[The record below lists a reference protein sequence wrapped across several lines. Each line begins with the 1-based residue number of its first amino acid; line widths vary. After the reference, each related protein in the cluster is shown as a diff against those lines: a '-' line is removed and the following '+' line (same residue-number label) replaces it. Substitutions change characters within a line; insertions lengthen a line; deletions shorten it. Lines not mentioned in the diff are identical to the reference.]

1 MEDRITA
8 LLRRVL
14 QTNAPSFNIS
24 RVSDGVSTLVY
35 RIQNGKDTLYLRM
48 IEDKNEMVSPQIVA
62 HEQLLKRDVRVPRF
76 VSWDDMNATL
86 GRSYML
92 VKEMPG
98 ISLEKLKNTDRA
110 KYDACIQE
118 VLLEAGEDLAK
129 ASTISTEGY
138 GWIRRD
144 KRKTKELVGELD
156 SYKGFLLDKLPKQV
170 KEMEAMG
177 FKTFDDEGTER
188 FKMLVYKY
196 IDEERPVL
204 AHGDFD
210 MNHIYVNN
218 GRYSGIIDWGDI
230 RSASNLYDVAHFS
243 AFHPEEEQYLLKGFK
258 NIARLSKDYE
268 TKLLLTRI
276 ALCINKLH
284 WIAKNQK
291 GAFENHIFR
300 KRIFEDI
307 TRLKDIK

>member
-1 MEDRITA
+1 MEERITA

-14 QTNAPSFNIS
+14 QTNAPSFNITK
-24 RVSDGVSTLVY
+24 VSDTSSTLVY
-35 RIQNGKDTLYLRM
+35 KIQNGKDTLYLRM

-86 GRSYML
+86 GRSYMV
-92 VKEMPG
+92 VKEIPG
-98 ISLEKLKNTDRA
+98 IPLNKLRKIDKA
-110 KYDACIQE
+110 KYDACIEQ
-118 VLLEAGEDLAK
+118 VLNDAGEDLAK
-129 ASTISTEGY
+129 VTLISTQGY
-138 GWIRRD
+138 GWIKRD
-144 KRKTKELVGELD
+144 KRKTKELIGELD

-170 KEMEAMG
+170 KEMESMG
-177 FKTFDDEGTER
+177 FQSLNEDEVER

-230 RSASNLYDVAHFS
+230 RSASNLYDIAHFGT
-243 AFHPEEEQYLLKGFK
+243 FHPEEEQYLMKGFK
-258 NIARLSKDYE
+258 NITRLGKDYE
-268 TKLLLTRI
+268 IKLLLTRI
-276 ALCINKLH
+276 AVCINKLH
-284 WIAKNQK
+284 WILKNQRSL
-291 GAFENHIFR
+291 FENHIFR
-300 KRIFEDI
+300 ERILEDI
-307 TRLKDIK
+307 EKLKGIK